1 MGKIIAITNQKGG
14 VGKTTTAVNLTSVLA
29 TKGSRV
35 LLIDIDAQGN
45 AGSGLG
51 YEKGDG
57 KSIYEVLIENEP
69 IKNVII
75 PTEYGNLDII
85 PVNIHLAGA
94 EEQMSEASDK
104 NLRLKNA
111 LKDIRNEYD
120 YIFIDCPPSLSVFT
134 LNAMAAADS
143 VIIPLQC
150 EYYALEGLA
159 ELLKT
164 VKFVQQY
171 VNNDLKIEGV
181 LLTMYNTTTNLSSEV
196 MEQAITYFKDK
207 VYKTIIPRN
216 VKLAEAPSHGQPIHI
231 YDPKSVGA
239 KSYEKLAVELIKNG

>member
-14 VGKTTTAVNLTSVLA
+14 VGKTTTAVNLAAVLA
-29 TKGSRV
+29 KKENKI

-51 YEKGDG
+51 YEKSDE

-69 IKNVII
+69 IQNVIKS
-75 PTEYGNLDII
+75 TEYENLDII

-94 EEQMSEASDK
+94 EEQMSEAPDK

-111 LKDIRNEYD
+111 LREVRNIYD
-120 YIFIDCPPSLSVFT
+120 FIFIDCPPSLSVFT

-181 LLTMYNTTTNLSSEV
+181 LLTMYNTTTNLSSDV

-216 VKLAEAPSHGQPIHI
+216 VKLAEAPSHGLPIDE
-231 YDPKSVGA
+231 YDPRSVGA
-239 KSYEKLAVELIKNG
+239 KSYEKLAVELINNG